1 VIASELEAR
10 TGYESRLVQLGHVQ
24 RGGTPTSYDR
34 VLATRFGL
42 AAVDACVNKEFGQM
56 VVLRSGEMM
65 RESMKVTSGK
75 TRTINLDLYNDVVA
89 SFIG

>member
-1 VIASELEAR
+1 M
-10 TGYESRLVQLGHVQ
+10 QLGHVQ

-42 AAVDACVNKEFGQM
+42 AAVDACVNNEFGQM
-56 VVLRSGEMM
+56 VVLRSGEIK

-75 TRTINLDLYNDVVA
+75 TRTISLDLYNDVVA
-89 SFIG
+89 SFVG

>member
-1 VIASELEAR
+1 
-10 TGYESRLVQLGHVQ
+10 
-24 RGGTPTSYDR
+24 
-34 VLATRFGL
+34 
-42 AAVDACVNKEFGQM
+42 M
-56 VVLRSGEMM
+56 VVLRSGEIT

>member
-1 VIASELEAR
+1 
-10 TGYESRLVQLGHVQ
+10 VQ

-42 AAVDACVNKEFGQM
+42 SAVDACVNNEFGQM
-56 VVLRSGEMM
+56 VVLRSGEIK
-65 RESMKVTSGK
+65 RASMTVTSGK
-75 TRTINLDLYNDVVA
+75 TRTISLELYNDVVA